1 MDGVCTDEEAAT
13 LSSLHLG
20 FKLKLPLESSTSSWR
35 SELVRVVKTVLE
47 SVFRVAGGVDLGDR
61 KELVACLL
69 KSEWGRGLGSQP
81 AGLLQDPAMMQLQ
94 KSYKVRVK
102 YVHIYKYMRKFTFSC
117 ATYNRLYVRTLDHHT
132 D

>member
-1 MDGVCTDEEAAT
+1 MFLKCTTMRDLVDGVCTDEEAAT

-35 SELVRVVKTVLE
+35 SELVRVVRTVLE

-61 KELVACLL
+61 KELVAFLL
-69 KSEWGRGLGSQP
+69 KSEWGRGLGAQP

-102 YVHIYKYMRKFTFSC
+102 YVHIYI
-117 ATYNRLYVRTLDHHT
+117 LL
-132 D
+132 

>member
-1 MDGVCTDEEAAT
+1 MRDLVDGVCTDEEAAT

-69 KSEWGRGLGSQP
+69 SSEWGRGLGAQQD
-81 AGLLQDPAMMQLQ
+81 GLFQHPAMRQLQ
-94 KSYKVRVK
+94 LSYKVKVQ
-102 YVHIYKYMRKFTFSC
+102 YL
-117 ATYNRLYVRTLDHHT
+117 LYICM
-132 D
+132 